1 MKYNHILQNIL
12 KITKVMI
19 KYIFI
24 STSMIFYISCG
35 CCNKKGKKSSN
46 NSSKKNNTLP
56 VKTQQ
61 QKKIPKPIK
70 TTIEKTKTL
79 KAPTGKSQLGIPPTE
94 EMINNFKTK
103 TADKTE
109 SKGEIKLEMIR
120 ISEFEARNVVTEE
133 DKWVGSL
140 FQYDINEITEN
151 LIAMGCGELKD
162 NIKIFTSKDNKII
175 YVFFT
180 DGLESF
186 INNGRIEFLKTYIAK
201 RIYYFGFKNNGTYD
215 NINDAPVITLGSI
228 S

>member
-1 MKYNHILQNIL
+1 MKNNHIFQNIL
-12 KITKVMI
+12 KITKVVI

-35 CCNKKGKKSSN
+35 CCNKKGKKGSN

-61 QKKIPKPIK
+61 QKKTSKLIK
-70 TTIEKTKTL
+70 TTIKKTKTL
-79 KAPTGKSQLGIPPTE
+79 KAPTSKSPLRIQPTE

-109 SKGEIKLEMIR
+109 LKGDIKLEMIL
-120 ISEFEARNVVTEE
+120 IHGFEARNVVTEK
-133 DKWVGSL
+133 DKWFDSL
-140 FQYDINEITEN
+140 FQNDINDITEN
-151 LIAMGCGELKD
+151 LMSIGYGELKD